1 MKYFAGF
8 IVGLFI
14 AVVFYNNSESK
25 TRCNVIGQPEQMEVI
40 YIPDIENF
48 DYKEYKLMLD
58 SKDSIK

>member
-14 AVVFYNNSESK
+14 AVAFYNNSESK

-48 DYKEYKLMLD
+48 NYKEYKLMLD